1 LELVARGGIEPPTRG
16 FSVPMVESLAAARAI
31 SGASRSSGQTGLAL
45 QLLEP
50 RIGAKRIQPGLR

>member
-1 LELVARGGIEPPTRG
+1 
-16 FSVPMVESLAAARAI
+16 MWSLAAARAI

-50 RIGAKRIQPGLR
+50 RIAAKRIQPGLR